1 MPVTW
6 PGTSTT
12 PKPRSAGT
20 TRPARTLRL
29 PVLSVP
35 DVDAALNELEYA
47 TSQLGSDGVT
57 VETNTGG
64 SYLGDP

>member
-1 MPVTW
+1 
-6 PGTSTT
+6 
-12 PKPRSAGT
+12 
-20 TRPARTLRL
+20 
-29 PVLSVP
+29 VP